1 MRFVLPLA
9 LALAGLIATTSPA
22 AAQVPVRL
30 PSVLIRPVPLIR
42 PLPLADLQITSLSE
56 VGTTAWIV
64 IKNQGGRAAGPEVV
78 RLRVFDRGRL
88 IGTFQV
94 VAPPIPAGSSRAVTI
109 RTPIRLT
116 RPGLVLAARAD
127 VTNAV
132 AERREGNNTFVRV
145 NPPFGLS
152 PTLLPVLSRPRV
164 FSMRF

>member
-9 LALAGLIATTSPA
+9 MALAGLIATTSPA

-30 PSVLIRPVPLIR
+30 PPVPLIR
-42 PLPLADLQITSLSE
+42 PLPLALADLQITSVEE
-56 VGTTAWIV
+56 VGTSAWVI
-64 IKNQGGRAAGPEVV
+64 IKNRGGRAAGAEVV

-94 VAPPIPAGSSRAVTI
+94 VAPPIPAGASRVVTI
-109 RTPIRLT
+109 RTPFRLT

-145 NPPFGLS
+145 NPPFPLL
-152 PTLLPVLSRPRV
+152 PTLLPVLSRPRL